1 MDDVLED
8 LMNIKK
14 IEHNIINLK
23 DPYDRNHV
31 KLKKVEIDNSFPKY
45 IYLNK
50 DKLSEFIA

>member
-1 MDDVLED
+1 
-8 LMNIKK
+8 MNIKK
-14 IEHNIINLK
+14 IENNIINLK